1 YALKHELVHRI
12 RNRHPELFK
21 KIENQ
26 ISQLVKMNINPE
38 TGTIVFEYKND
49 VVRDAVKEAGIEKQI
64 SRSAKYY
71 LSRYANKTPTLKEL
85 EWVYDTLH
93 EELSAYFIENIG
105 TGDKF
110 TDTILKS
117 YTGWDKLSDKLQKK
131 IFSGMKNDI
140 IQDRESAK
148 ILKRIERSF
157 MRAVREDIKRKK
169 TIQFFLDHVAGIKV
183 KELPA

>member
-1 YALKHELVHRI
+1 
-12 RNRHPELFK
+12 
-21 KIENQ
+21 
-26 ISQLVKMNINPE
+26 M
-38 TGTIVFEYKND
+38 
-49 VVRDAVKEAGIEKQI
+49 
-64 SRSAKYY
+64 
-71 LSRYANKTPTLKEL
+71 KEL
-85 EWVYDTLH
+85 EWVYDTLY
-93 EELSAYFIENIG
+93 EELSAYFIENIR

-157 MRAVREDIKRKK
+157 MRAVREDVKRKK

-183 KELPA
+183 KELPAFVTKFFSKELLEEYNPLFIVNELLERENFIPGNPGQIRGGMILY